1 MSRDLTTTTLAAI
14 DDDVVYP
21 FFAVELSFDSEVLRM
36 WTGQGTFNDGVNDWV
51 GAGNLL
57 AISDIEE
64 TAEMSVKG
72 ATLTLSGVPSEILS
86 LALSEPY
93 QGRVCNIYF
102 GTFSTGKIL
111 QESGSFILLQDGSK
125 ITLEATKTGFNQLF
139 SGYMDQMN
147 ISDGGET
154 STIELMVE
162 NRLIDLERARVAR
175 FTSGYQKS
183 LYPDDLGLDFVEDL
197 QDKDIVWGRKTES
210 NSKTSSSTPTP
221 SHDR

>member
-1 MSRDLTTTTLAAI
+1 MSRDLSVTTLDGI
-14 DDDVVYP
+14 EDDVVYP
-21 FFAVELSFDSEVLRM
+21 FFAVELLFDGNNTIRM
-36 WTGQGTFNDGVNDWV
+36 WTGQGTLALQDGTEWI
-51 GAGNLL
+51 GLGNLL
-57 AISDIEE
+57 DISAIEE
-64 TAEMSVKG
+64 TAEMAVKG
-72 ATLTLSGVPSEILS
+72 ATITLSGVPSDLLS
-86 LALSEPY
+86 LALNEPY

-102 GTFSTGKIL
+102 GVRGDST
-111 QESGSFILLQDGSK
+111 
-125 ITLEATKTGFNQLF
+125 FNQLF

-147 ISDGGET
+147 ISDGPET

-183 LYPDDLGLDFVEDL
+183 LYSDDLGLDFIEDL

-210 NSKTSSSTPTP
+210 NSSTSSRTPTP

>member
-1 MSRDLTTTTLAAI
+1 MSRDLTPTTLAAI

-21 FFAVELSFDSEVLRM
+21 FFAVELMFDSEVLRM

-64 TAEMSVKG
+64 TAEMSVRG

-102 GTFSTGKIL
+102 GI
-111 QESGSFILLQDGSK
+111 SGENI
-125 ITLEATKTGFNQLF
+125 FNQLF

-147 ISDGGET
+147 IEDGPET
-154 STIELMVE
+154 STIELKVE

-175 FTSGYQKS
+175 FTSAYQKS
-183 LYPDDLGLDFVEDL
+183 VYPYDKGLEFLEDM
-197 QDKDIVWGRKTES
+197 QDKPLTWGKKS
-210 NSKTSSSTPTP
+210 AS
-221 SHDR
+221 

>member
-1 MSRDLTTTTLAAI
+1 MSRDLTPTTLAAI

-21 FFAVELSFDSEVLRM
+21 FFAVELMFDSEVLRM

-102 GTFSTGKIL
+102 GI
-111 QESGSFILLQDGSK
+111 SGENI
-125 ITLEATKTGFNQLF
+125 FNQLF

-147 ISDGGET
+147 IEDGPET
-154 STIELMVE
+154 STIELKVE

-175 FTSGYQKS
+175 FTSAYQKS
-183 LYPDDLGLDFVEDL
+183 VYSGDKGLEFLEDM
-197 QDKDIVWGRKTES
+197 QDRPLTWGKKS
-210 NSKTSSSTPTP
+210 AS
-221 SHDR
+221 

>member
-21 FFAVELSFDSEVLRM
+21 FFAVELIFDSEVLRM
-36 WTGQGTFNDGVNDWV
+36 WTGQGTFNDGVNDWI

-64 TAEMSVKG
+64 TAEMSVRG

-102 GTFSTGKIL
+102 GV
-111 QESGSFILLQDGSK
+111 SGENI
-125 ITLEATKTGFNQLF
+125 FNQLF

-147 ISDGGET
+147 IEDGPET
-154 STIELMVE
+154 STIELKVE

-175 FTSGYQKS
+175 FTSAYQKS
-183 LYPDDLGLDFVEDL
+183 VYPDDKGLEFLEDM
-197 QDKDIVWGRKTES
+197 QDKPLTWGKKS
-210 NSKTSSSTPTP
+210 AS
-221 SHDR
+221 

>member
-1 MSRDLTTTTLAAI
+1 MSRDLTPTTLAAI

-21 FFAVELSFDSEVLRM
+21 FFAVELMFDSEVLRM

-64 TAEMSVKG
+64 TAEMSVRG

-102 GTFSTGKIL
+102 GI
-111 QESGSFILLQDGSK
+111 SGENI
-125 ITLEATKTGFNQLF
+125 FNQLF

-147 ISDGGET
+147 IEDGPET
-154 STIELMVE
+154 STIELKVE

-175 FTSGYQKS
+175 FTSAYQKS
-183 LYPDDLGLDFVEDL
+183 VYPDDKGLEFLEDM
-197 QDKDIVWGRKTES
+197 QDKPLTWGKKS
-210 NSKTSSSTPTP
+210 AS
-221 SHDR
+221 

>member
-1 MSRDLTTTTLAAI
+1 MSRDLTPTTLAAI

-21 FFAVELSFDSEVLRM
+21 FFAVELMFDSEVLRM

-102 GTFSTGKIL
+102 GI
-111 QESGSFILLQDGSK
+111 SGENI
-125 ITLEATKTGFNQLF
+125 FNQLF

-147 ISDGGET
+147 IEDGPET
-154 STIELMVE
+154 STIELKVE

-175 FTSGYQKS
+175 FTSAYQKS
-183 LYPDDLGLDFVEDL
+183 VYSGDKGLEFLEDM
-197 QDKDIVWGRKTES
+197 QDKPLTWGKKS
-210 NSKTSSSTPTP
+210 AS
-221 SHDR
+221 

>member
-1 MSRDLTTTTLAAI
+1 MSRDLTPTTIAAI

-21 FFAVELSFDSEVLRM
+21 FFAVELMFDSEVLRM

-64 TAEMSVKG
+64 TAEMSVRG

-102 GTFSTGKIL
+102 GVQG
-111 QESGSFILLQDGSK
+111 ENV
-125 ITLEATKTGFNQLF
+125 FNQLF

-147 ISDGGET
+147 IEDSAET
-154 STIELMVE
+154 STIELKVE

-175 FTSGYQKS
+175 FTSAYQKS
-183 LYPDDLGLDFVEDL
+183 VYPNDKGLNFLEDM
-197 QDKDIVWGRKTES
+197 QDKPLTWGKKS
-210 NSKTSSSTPTP
+210 AS
-221 SHDR
+221 

>member
-1 MSRDLTTTTLAAI
+1 MSRDLTPTTLAAI

-21 FFAVELSFDSEVLRM
+21 FFAVELMFDSEVLRM

-64 TAEMSVKG
+64 TAEMSVRG

-102 GTFSTGKIL
+102 GVQG
-111 QESGSFILLQDGSK
+111 ENV
-125 ITLEATKTGFNQLF
+125 FNQLF

-147 ISDGGET
+147 IEDSAET
-154 STIELMVE
+154 STIELKVE

-175 FTSGYQKS
+175 FTSAYQKS
-183 LYPDDLGLDFVEDL
+183 VYPNDKGLNFLEDM
-197 QDKDIVWGRKTES
+197 QDKPLTWGKKS
-210 NSKTSSSTPTP
+210 AS
-221 SHDR
+221 